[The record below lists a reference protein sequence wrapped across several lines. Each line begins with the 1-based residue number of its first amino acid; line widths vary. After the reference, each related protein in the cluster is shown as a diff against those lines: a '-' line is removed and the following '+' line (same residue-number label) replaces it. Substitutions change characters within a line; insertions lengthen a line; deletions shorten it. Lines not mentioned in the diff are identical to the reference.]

1 MTVPEIVEVEVE
13 VEVTVKVMSLS
24 DEVLLDD
31 LVVELAKEES

>member
-31 LVVELAKEES
+31 LVVELAKEDS

>member
-13 VEVTVKVMSLS
+13 VEVTVRVMSLS

-31 LVVELAKEES
+31 LVVELAKEDS